1 MAVPADSSKAGEPS
15 TAEAPPAISVTS
27 PVPLVIG
34 VTGHR
39 DLVAEEIP
47 RIREMVRG
55 FLRTM
60 QARFPDL
67 PLVVMSALAEGA
79 DRLVAAEARAMGLP
93 LIVPLPMPRDLYV
106 TDFVTNE
113 SREEFEDLLH
123 GAEVL
128 ELPILDGSIPEAV
141 AAGGTARDHQYA
153 QLGVF
158 LCAHCHILLAL
169 WDGKPSD
176 QLGGTASVVSFHH
189 WDVMPGFTETAAR
202 MRQLLA
208 DDESDLVYHIV
219 CSRDR
224 EEGEPAV
231 GMETF
236 ATSWYTT
243 DADEPRTLELPARY
257 EKIFRRSAEFNS
269 DAARYA
275 DPIRSE
281 SWPLITE
288 ATPPEIIPAVAR
300 IDAVFRRADWLAM
313 HFQKQVIFG
322 LRATYTLVVLMGL
335 AFIAYA
341 DLPGVEGATPA
352 IWAFLGLFAAGV
364 VLSTIANRRS
374 WHRKYL
380 DYRAL
385 AEGLRV
391 QFYWAMAGARDT
403 RQTKFAHDNFLQ
415 KQDVELGWIRNV
427 MRVTGRRGE
436 LLGPA
441 QRTEGLA
448 CVMREWVDG
457 QLAYY
462 QRKSE
467 ERTRHTHLT
476 ERIGSVCLWG
486 GIAVTLILAISSG
499 RLPDA
504 LADWLLVLMGILPL
518 IAAVRE
524 AYAHKKA
531 ERELIKQYQF
541 MGRIFANARRKLD
554 LAADDDERR
563 AVLKALGDAALDE
576 HAEWIMVHRERPL
589 EHGGL

>member
-1 MAVPADSSKAGEPS
+1 MESLKAGEPS
-15 TAEAPPAISVTS
+15 STEAVRAISAAS

-39 DLVAEEIP
+39 DLVPEEVP
-47 RIREMVRG
+47 RIRDMVRG

-60 QARFPDL
+60 QASFPDL

-93 LIVPLPMPRDLYV
+93 LIVPLPMPRELYV
-106 TDFVTNE
+106 TDFETRE
-113 SREEFEDLLH
+113 SREEFEDLLR

-128 ELPILDGSIPEAV
+128 ELPILDGSMPEAV
-141 AAGGTARDHQYA
+141 GAGGTARDHQYA

-176 QLGGTASVVSFHH
+176 QLGGTASVVTFHH
-189 WDVMPGFTETAAR
+189 WDIMPGFTDKAAR

-224 EEGEPAV
+224 DGGEPAAGTAV
-231 GMETF
+231 FES
-236 ATSWYTT
+236 SWFTT
-243 DADEPRTLELPARY
+243 DAEKPRTRELPPRY
-257 EKIFRRSAEFNS
+257 EKIFSRSAEFNS
-269 DAARYA
+269 DAGRYA
-275 DPIRSE
+275 HRIRRE
-281 SWPLITE
+281 SWPLVTE
-288 ATPPEIIPAVAR
+288 DTPPEIVPAVDR
-300 IDAVFRRADWLAM
+300 IDAVFRRADWLAI
-313 HFQKQVIFG
+313 HFQKQVTFG

-341 DLPGVEGATPA
+341 DLPGVEGASAA
-352 IWAFLGLFAAGV
+352 IWAFLGLFGAGV
-364 VLSTIANRRS
+364 VLSSVANRRS

-441 QRTEGLA
+441 QRSEGLA
-448 CVMREWVDG
+448 CVIREWVDG

-462 QRKSE
+462 ERKTE
-467 ERTRHTHLT
+467 ERTRHTRLT
-476 ERIGSVCLWG
+476 ERIGAVCLWG
-486 GIAVTLILAISSG
+486 GIGVTLLLAFSAG
-499 RLPDA
+499 RMPGA
-504 LADWLLVLMGILPL
+504 LGDWLLVLMGILPL

-541 MGRIFANARRKLD
+541 MGRIFANAKRKLD
-554 LAADDDERR
+554 AAADDEERR
-563 AVLKALGDAALDE
+563 AVLKALGEAALDE